1 MLTTRNHRNSLKPS
15 EPLSILQT
23 VSQTRQKQSQMRLL
37 YTAPELY
44 PIQHIAQSLKHLGVA
59 VLLKPQAHPNT
70 YLCEN
75 VRARDHSRLELK
87 ASQRM
92 RKRKKRECVDTFAQ
106 CMDAQISILPV
117 ILLLASGF
125 GRRFISI
132 VHARNSLAEKCSGL
146 KCIDIVKL
154 SLLTIM
160 FKVPSCAS

>member
-1 MLTTRNHRNSLKPS
+1 MQTQ
-15 EPLSILQT
+15 SILQT

-92 RKRKKRECVDTFAQ
+92 RKRKKHECVDTFRNVWTLKFA
-106 CMDAQISILPV
+106 ILPV
-117 ILLLASGF
+117 ILLLASDF

-132 VHARNSLAEKCSGL
+132 VRSPKGVA
-146 KCIDIVKL
+146 D
-154 SLLTIM
+154 
-160 FKVPSCAS
+160 